1 MPVRKPFFNDA
12 GILLEMPVTDTLR
25 VTEPAGAG
33 QPMIWE
39 QGGASNYFVGQ
50 WVSCKLSFTGNSVTS
65 YAANTLF
72 AFPIRIRSS
81 ATFNQISSVVTT
93 LAAGG
98 LYRIGVYR
106 DTGSVYPGAL
116 VTGTDTGSY
125 SSAAVGNPIGA
136 VTFTLT
142 PGLYWIVFLTNTATS
157 VFRSIPTNAIANTLG
172 EIGSNFAANS
182 SISGYSL
189 AGFAFAALPT
199 NFPALASFTVAVTP
213 LVGLRVSSVP

>member
-12 GILLEMPVTDTLR
+12 GIQNEMPVTDTIR
-25 VTEPAGAG
+25 VAEPAGAG

-50 WVSCKLSFTGNSVTS
+50 WVSCKLSFSGNSVTA

-72 AFPIRIRSS
+72 AFPLRIRSS
-81 ATFNQISSVVTT
+81 VTFNQISSVVTT

-98 LYRIGVYR
+98 LYRIGIYR

-116 VTGTDTGSY
+116 VTGTDTGAY

-142 PGLYWIVFLTNTATS
+142 PGLYWIAFLTNNITS
-157 VFRSIPTNAIANTLG
+157 AFRSIPTNAIPNILG
-172 EIGSNFAANS
+172 EIGSNFTANS
-182 SISGYSL
+182 SVTSYSL
-189 AGFAFAALPT
+189 TGFAFASLPT

-213 LVGLRVSSVP
+213 LVGLRVSAVP

>member
-142 PGLYWIVFLTNTATS
+142 HTATS